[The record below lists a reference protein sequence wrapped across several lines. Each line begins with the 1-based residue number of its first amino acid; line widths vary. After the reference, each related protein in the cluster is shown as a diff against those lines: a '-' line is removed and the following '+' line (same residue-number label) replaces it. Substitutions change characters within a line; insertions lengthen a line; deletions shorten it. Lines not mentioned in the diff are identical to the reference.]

1 MSINERLEAYRRKKY
16 KEKMMET
23 IKNSVTN
30 VISWNH
36 NNGSEKSAGELTKD
50 EEVKL
55 CEHMDIQDAED
66 VSSEENVQQ
75 SKSTVI
81 TKVIY
86 LLYFLLW
93 VTLYAIAL
101 KYEFGAV
108 YFILSALVFIYL
120 NTRSG
125 PKRQG
130 EPSAYSVFNPNCE
143 AIQGTLDATQFEKE
157 IRYGIG
163 LR

>member
-75 SKSTVI
+75 SKNLDQNDRVSLV
-81 TKVIY
+81 
-86 LLYFLLW
+86 L
-93 VTLYAIAL
+93 
-101 KYEFGAV
+101 
-108 YFILSALVFIYL
+108 ILSLIRIVKLYKGHL
-120 NTRSG
+120 TRRNL
-125 PKRQG
+125 K
-130 EPSAYSVFNPNCE
+130 
-143 AIQGTLDATQFEKE
+143 KK
-157 IRYGIG
+157 
-163 LR
+163 